1 MEALL
6 SRRQWLACLI
16 QPGAQTVG
24 QRPEISLRR
33 DSDTSIPKEPG
44 TYILILE
51 APARRRIPVGALGT
65 LVLEPGFYAYVGSAL
80 GPGGLRGR
88 LAHHRG
94 RSRSPHWHIDY
105 VRRHTALREIWF
117 SAGASR
123 REHRWAAVL
132 ARSAGS
138 IIPFA
143 GFGASDCG
151 CHSHLFRFSQR
162 PRLSPFRRQLGAPA
176 SQAAVASGA
185 GAVRVDL
192 DDTVCVAFERG

>member
-6 SRRQWLACLI
+6 SRRQWFACLI
-16 QPGAQTVG
+16 QPSTQTVR

-33 DSDTSIPKEPG
+33 DSDTSIPQEPG

-51 APARRRIPVGALGT
+51 ASAKRRIPVGALGT
-65 LVLEPGFYAYVGSAL
+65 LALEPGFYAYIGSAL
-80 GPGGLRGR
+80 GSGGLRGR

-117 SAGASR
+117 SAGALR
-123 REHRWAAVL
+123 REHRWGAVL
-132 ARSAGS
+132 ARSGGA
-138 IIPFA
+138 IIPLA

-151 CHSHLFRFSQR
+151 CRSHLFRFSHR
-162 PRLSPFRRQLGAPA
+162 PRLSTFRRQLGAPT
-176 SQAAVASGA
+176 SRAAVAPGA
-185 GAVRVDL
+185 GAVPVDL
-192 DDTVCVAFERG
+192 DDTVCVAFEGG